1 MPLVN
6 FTTIKMSSLV
16 TENVEYTAAAALALA
31 FLSRLS
37 PKFEFGA
44 NDATPFKSQNAP
56 LRLVHS
62 RRYRYRH
69 GIPMVT
75 PTNAII

>member
-1 MPLVN
+1 MN

-16 TENVEYTAAAALALA
+16 TENVEYTAAALA
-31 FLSRLS
+31 FFSRLS

>member
-6 FTTIKMSSLV
+6 FTTIKMSSPV
-16 TENVEYTAAAALALA
+16 PENVEYTAAALA

-44 NDATPFKSQNAP
+44 DDATPFKSQKAP

-62 RRYRYRH
+62 RRHRYRH

-75 PTNAII
+75 PANAII